1 MVCWARAAS
10 APGLPKYLADFWRII
25 EPEAEEDAVRVE
37 VDPNICE
44 GHGQCN
50 AVTPGVY
57 DLDDGG
63 YCLIRNPEVVPELE
77 SQAEAGALA
86 CPVQAITI
94 TR

>member
-1 MVCWARAAS
+1 
-10 APGLPKYLADFWRII
+10 
-25 EPEAEEDAVRVE
+25 VRVE

-50 AVTPGVY
+50 AVAPDIY

-63 YCLIRNPEVVPELE
+63 YCLIRSSEVPPDLE
-77 SQAEAGALA
+77 SQAEAGAQA
-86 CPVQAITI
+86 CPVQAITV